1 VVDASARL
9 GIMKNLGTLLRTIA
23 DVLGQTVVMADIY
36 SLLGIVAF
44 AAAMLGLIWTLDRV

>member
-1 VVDASARL
+1 
-9 GIMKNLGTLLRTIA
+9 MKNLGTLLRTIA